1 MSILLLL
8 GILIILFISI
18 FILYSIYDKL
28 GLIMLMIFTFLLTVI
43 NFFKNIKIFNI
54 DFSLSIIPYVTFI
67 SLIYIFI
74 DKYKVKWQKRDI
86 KLFLIIIILLLLYP
100 LIFLFYEHSINDNVT
115 SNINYLLETNYLTF
129 IFFPIVIFLSI
140 IISCKLYKYFKK
152 YNNVLFIN
160 ISLVTIIVG
169 IFDTILFTILRYIG
183 ILTFSESL
191 KLGLGNYLAK
201 IIISIIYIPM
211 ISYII
216 KRKKVKK

>member
-1 MSILLLL
+1 MSMLLLL

>member
-28 GLIMLMIFTFLLTVI
+28 GLIMLMIFTFLLTII

>member
-183 ILTFSESL
+183 ILTFGESL